1 MKVRSPRVLV
11 VDDDKYL
18 LEVFKISLEVLDFEI
33 EAISDSGKALSLI
46 SEKDFDLIFLDLKM
60 QPIDGMQILKEV
72 KKVKPETTD
81 IIISGNSGLDD
92 ALKAVDLGAYHIL
105 QKPVQIKE
113 LQFFAKKAWEYHA
126 IKSELRELKEAAF
139 SNKKGNFITQ
149 NSSILNSVDTA
160 LKMAES
166 NINILIRGES
176 GTGKKLIAELV
187 HQKSARSNN
196 PFVVVNCNVPE
207 NLLEQELFGLN
218 ADSTNQAANM
228 SGKLEEAN
236 GGTVYFDE
244 IANMPLDIQAKL
256 LRVIQEKEVIR
267 MGSARAIPL
276 EFRVIAA
283 TNRDLDEMVKQRL
296 FKDDLLQRLNVI
308 PILLPSLRDRIGDI
322 PSLIDHFCSLHS
334 RGMREVRFTERAMAV
349 LQRYR
354 WPGNIRELGNLV
366 AFLYATSESDEI
378 DIYDLPPK
386 FSEQCSVV
394 GKYSSADAP
403 RLSLDVEGPFYER
416 VAQFE
421 KQVLSR
427 EYDKFKGNVSRM
439 ALALQM
445 DRSHLHSK
453 LRALGIHSKDRASA
467 ETFI

>member
-1 MKVRSPRVLV
+1 
-11 VDDDKYL
+11 
-18 LEVFKISLEVLDFEI
+18 
-33 EAISDSGKALSLI
+33 
-46 SEKDFDLIFLDLKM
+46 
-60 QPIDGMQILKEV
+60 
-72 KKVKPETTD
+72 
-81 IIISGNSGLDD
+81 
-92 ALKAVDLGAYHIL
+92 
-105 QKPVQIKE
+105 
-113 LQFFAKKAWEYHA
+113 
-126 IKSELRELKEAAF
+126 
-139 SNKKGNFITQ
+139 
-149 NSSILNSVDTA
+149 
-160 LKMAES
+160 
-166 NINILIRGES
+166 
-176 GTGKKLIAELV
+176 
-187 HQKSARSNN
+187 
-196 PFVVVNCNVPE
+196 
-207 NLLEQELFGLN
+207 
-218 ADSTNQAANM
+218 
-228 SGKLEEAN
+228 
-236 GGTVYFDE
+236 
-244 IANMPLDIQAKL
+244 MPLDIQAKL

>member
-1 MKVRSPRVLV
+1 MFRENIETAAQHRKHTLV
-11 VDDDKYL
+11 GQSAS
-18 LEVFKISLEVLDFEI
+18 IQ
-33 EAISDSGKALSLI
+33 AL
-46 SEKDFDLIFLDLKM
+46 LKM
-60 QPIDGMQILKEV
+60 IHRI
-72 KKVKPETTD
+72 
-81 IIISGNSGLDD
+81 
-92 ALKAVDLGAYHIL
+92 
-105 QKPVQIKE
+105 
-113 LQFFAKKAWEYHA
+113 
-126 IKSELRELKEAAF
+126 R
-139 SNKKGNFITQ
+139 
-149 NSSILNSVDTA
+149 
-160 LKMAES
+160 ES
-166 NINILIRGES
+166 NAHVLIYGET
-176 GTGKKLIAELV
+176 GTGKEV
-187 HQKSARSNN
+187 VARLLRSSLPNGVLC
-196 PFVVVNCNVPE
+196 PFVAVDSATIHGQTAE
-207 NLLEQELFGLN
+207 SILFGHEKGAFTG
-218 ADSTNQAANM
+218 AD
-228 SGKLEEAN
+228 KLRKGVFEEAN